1 MKQREVVMEKEFL
14 NPFLSQKINSTFS
27 NVHRVHRHC
36 IFVCFDSTCFLLFFS
51 FFGKESGEIRGHLN
65 EFIQSKTQNLEKK
78 APHVL

>member
-1 MKQREVVMEKEFL
+1 MEKEFL
-14 NPFLSQKINSTFS
+14 NPFLIQKINSVFS

-36 IFVCFDSTCFLLFFS
+36 IFVYFDSTCFLLLLL

>member
-1 MKQREVVMEKEFL
+1 MEKEFL
-14 NPFLSQKINSTFS
+14 NPFLIQKINSTFS

-36 IFVCFDSTCFLLFFS
+36 IFVYFDSTCFLLFFS

-78 APHVL
+78 APRVL